1 MKKLKIAA
9 YDLRHAMRDR
19 LFSNNQPAAVNLR
32 YASYQREV
40 RQSWKP
46 NGIAPS
52 EQAAAKQ
59 FDQDGYLVKLPSP
72 TFPGEEIAT
81 KVDTLFSDPANC
93 YPISEGMS
101 RMIDGIEQVP
111 EIMNAIDPE
120 MEHIL
125 ESYYG
130 SHFKIFGVYFYRTV
144 PTPSK
149 PQSSFLWHLDNC
161 PDPEIKLMVY
171 LDHVKSDTGAFR
183 LKNKALSNDLRAN
196 GFRNRNNVDH
206 LQSALDKDE
215 TTELIEGPLGT
226 RILFENGKVIHRATS
241 PLSFHRDVVTMVI
254 IPSDIHWR
262 VHFARNRHLLSTNA
276 GACIDPRRDVAEHVG
291 YQY

>member
-1 MKKLKIAA
+1 LKKAA
-9 YDLRHAMRDR
+9 YELRHAVRDR
-19 LFSNNQPAAVNLR
+19 LFANNQPAAVNLR

-40 RQSWKP
+40 RHNWKP

-52 EQAAAKQ
+52 EEAAARQ
-59 FDQDGYLVKLPSP
+59 FEQNGHLVKAPSP
-72 TFPGEEIAT
+72 TFSDEIGA

-93 YPISEGMS
+93 YPLTVGMS
-101 RMIDGIEQVP
+101 RLIDGIEHVP

-120 MEHIL
+120 MERIL
-125 ESYYG
+125 ESYYR

-171 LDHVKSDTGAFR
+171 LDSVTSNTGALR
-183 LKNKALSNDLRAN
+183 LKNKSLSNGLRAN

-206 LQSALDKDE
+206 LQSDLDADQ
-215 TTELIEGPLGT
+215 TTELIEGPAGT
-226 RILFENGKVIHRATS
+226 RILFENGKVIHKATS
-241 PLSFHRDVVTMVI
+241 PLSSHRDVATMVI

-276 GACIDPRRDVAEHVG
+276 GACTDPRRDTAEHVG